1 MQLEGGGGDRLHLVG
16 ERPVRQRQGHV
27 EPAAQ
32 HGPGHRERLVG
43 HRPTSSAGP
52 ATHPADVEGQRQL
65 AVLLAAADAA
75 VELGGDALCGQQ
87 LEEERSRHQ
96 RRVAL
101 VDGAQTAHEH
111 VVEPRCGLAVLGE
124 LLDRLEQRRGPTQAG
139 QVLTGA
145 AERLDGLGLGDDV
158 ELAAP
163 LVQLQRRV
171 GAGLQPGPE
180 LRAGAAHPLGDG
192 ADLARLPG
200 HQHHDAIGFAELVGA
215 QHHRRVAVEAHPV
228 GLIR

>member
-1 MQLEGGGGDRLHLVG
+1 MN
-16 ERPVRQRQGHV
+16 
-27 EPAAQ
+27 
-32 HGPGHRERLVG
+32 PGHPV
-43 HRPTSSAGP
+43 P
-52 ATHPADVEGQRQL
+52 AEAPDAKQGLDQSCLQHLLGYQL
-65 AVLLAAADAA
+65 AQANIPIRKVFLKNIGEPLQLGTVEFTVLSLVAHN
-75 VELGGDALCGQQ
+75 CGVTQKQ
-87 LEEERSRHQ
+87 LSQ
-96 RRVAL
+96 A
-101 VDGAQTAHEH
+101 
-111 VVEPRCGLAVLGE
+111 LAVSAPNITT

-171 GAGLQPGPE
+171 GAGLEPGPE

-200 HQHHDAIGFAELVGA
+200 HQHHDAVGFAELVGT